1 LRRKLIGLLRNN
13 SEHFTPEEV
22 RQIVRAARIGIKGSL
37 NAVDMLY
44 EDMQHFESMS
54 PKASEREL
62 QEQCHETVHEY
73 EDSMLVWMEIKDTG
87 ELCTSETDSEA
98 EDK

>member
-1 LRRKLIGLLRNN
+1 MPHLRIETQADR
-13 SEHFTPEEV
+13 TPEE
-22 RQIVRAARIGIKGSL
+22 RLRALHSRGGSPDRRGGKDQDQGI
-37 NAVDMLY
+37 AVDMLY

-73 EDSMLVWMEIKDTG
+73 EDSMLV
-87 ELCTSETDSEA
+87 
-98 EDK
+98 